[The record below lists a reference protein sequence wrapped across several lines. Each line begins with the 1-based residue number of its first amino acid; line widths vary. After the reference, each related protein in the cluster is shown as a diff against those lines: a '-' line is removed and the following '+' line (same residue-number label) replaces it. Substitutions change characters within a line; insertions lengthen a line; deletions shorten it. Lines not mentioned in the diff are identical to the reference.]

1 MALAFIHKVERVVG
15 VPARMYFNI
24 ELQIHI
30 FFSLSIPWT
39 IIFISEGSANTQ
51 NKNTKNFEKY
61 KELFKVETCGDCE
74 VADGGK
80 EHCQWQ
86 HFLF

>member
-1 MALAFIHKVERVVG
+1 MASAFIDKVERVVG

-30 FFSLSIPWT
+30 FSSLSIPWT
-39 IIFISEGSANTQ
+39 IKFISEGSANTQ
-51 NKNTKNFEKY
+51 NKKDCKKY